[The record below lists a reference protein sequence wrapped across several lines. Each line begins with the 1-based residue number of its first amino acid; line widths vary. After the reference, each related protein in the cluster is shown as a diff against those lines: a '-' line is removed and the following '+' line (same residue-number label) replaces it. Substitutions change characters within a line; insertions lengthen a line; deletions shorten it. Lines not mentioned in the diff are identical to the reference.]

1 MIDTKKEQE
10 RAELFSSIWS
20 VADDLRGSVDGWDF
34 KAYVICTMF
43 YRFLS
48 EKLENEIDR
57 QEKEAG
63 VTGVQY
69 RDRSDSEL
77 DEEIVKYLTSQ
88 YGYFI
93 KPSELFCNV
102 LKEAKGVVYE
112 KRD

>member
-57 QEKEAG
+57 LQHEG
-63 VTGVQY
+63 GI
-69 RDRSDSEL
+69 RIL
-77 DEEIVKYLTSQ
+77 DTET
-88 YGYFI
+88 
-93 KPSELFCNV
+93 
-102 LKEAKGVVYE
+102 
-112 KRD
+112 